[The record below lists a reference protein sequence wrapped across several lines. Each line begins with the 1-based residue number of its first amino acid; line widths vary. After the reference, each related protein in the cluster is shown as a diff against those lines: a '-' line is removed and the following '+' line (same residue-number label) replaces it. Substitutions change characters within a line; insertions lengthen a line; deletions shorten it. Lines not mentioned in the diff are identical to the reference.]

1 MLEKECIQ
9 SRAFHNVTIDGE
21 KVGFQVS
28 IRLTY
33 YRGVW
38 LSQLRPATVIVD
50 GEKFENDQIT
60 WTIGGNVYTQAELK
74 NLGDVH
80 WSLLEPAVLTTV
92 KPGGLATGLHDVE
105 VQFAYSS
112 SYMPPEM
119 DVLLSQLVPNKRRM
133 VLVY

>member
-1 MLEKECIQ
+1 MLEKDCIQ
-9 SRAFHNVTIDGE
+9 SKDFRNVWTGGQ
-21 KVGFQVS
+21 KTGFQLS

-60 WTIGGNVYTQAELK
+60 WTIGGTVYSQEELK
-74 NLGDVH
+74 YYGDVH
-80 WSLLEPAVLTTV
+80 WGLLKPAVLTIK

-105 VQFAYSS
+105 VEFAYSS

-119 DVLLSQLVPNKRRM
+119 DELLSKLTPHKRRL
-133 VLVY
+133 VLVN

>member
-9 SRAFHNVTIDGE
+9 SRAFSNIIVDGE
-21 KVGFQVS
+21 KVGFQLS

-50 GEKFENDQIT
+50 GERFENDQIT
-60 WTIGGNVYTQAELK
+60 WTIGGHVYAQAELK
-74 NLGDVH
+74 NYGDVH
-80 WSLLEPAVLTTV
+80 WSLLEPAILTIS
-92 KPGGLATGLHDVE
+92 KPGGLTTGLHDVE
-105 VQFAYSS
+105 VEFAYSS
-112 SYMPPEM
+112 SYMPPAM
-119 DVLLSQLVPNKRRM
+119 DELLSRLAPNKRRL